1 MNFTL
6 QIQNQQS
13 SVLNCCHLWREED
26 FVPSNT
32 YAKWNQILC
41 NASFAQDIQH
51 KEYPSLK
58 FPQYL
63 QRIKIMMGMP
73 YREVKIMTKSE
84 TKQEPI
90 YILITFLL
98 KMKSRQEKS
107 MLGIVENGK
116 WALVCRSMS
125 CSCKNSNMQ
134 AISRQN

>member
-1 MNFTL
+1 
-6 QIQNQQS
+6 
-13 SVLNCCHLWREED
+13 
-26 FVPSNT
+26 
-32 YAKWNQILC
+32 
-41 NASFAQDIQH
+41 
-51 KEYPSLK
+51 
-58 FPQYL
+58 
-63 QRIKIMMGMP
+63 MMGMP